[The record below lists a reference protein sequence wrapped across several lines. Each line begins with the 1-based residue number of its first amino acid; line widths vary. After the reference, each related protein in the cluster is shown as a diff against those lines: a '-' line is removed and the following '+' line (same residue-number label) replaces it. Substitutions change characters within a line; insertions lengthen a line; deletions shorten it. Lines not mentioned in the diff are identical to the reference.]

1 MNIPYRT
8 RRLLNR
14 IGIGALI
21 FFIVFAVTWLCWV
34 IWLERYVVYT
44 RDGEAI
50 LDLEASSH
58 DFVGEAAN
66 PPVGSTNISIYYN
79 DGSDAIETSHELT
92 QMDGYYISMDDL
104 TKNVDRV
111 WGNLELLKAGTPVM
125 IELKGGYGSFYY
137 RSNLPGS
144 VASKSVSADAV
155 EELLKYMK
163 ESGFYLI
170 ARVSSFRD
178 YDFGLDHVTS
188 GLYMLSRA
196 GLWADEGGC
205 YWLNPTDDTA
215 LNWIASIVNEL
226 KEKGFHEVVLADFRF
241 PNSDKYIFNGDKNE
255 ALVSAA
261 KTLLGRCVDNPSL
274 VLSFMVSDGSFQLP
288 DGRCRIYLENVDAK
302 QVGAQSSKVTMDNAA
317 ARLVFVAETND
328 TRYNDYGVLR
338 PISAADILE
347 AQKAA
352 REAQAAIQA
361 AGTEPTEE

>member
-8 RRLLNR
+8 RRMLNR
-14 IGIGALI
+14 IGIGTLI
-21 FFIVFAVTWLCWV
+21 FLLIFAITWLCWV

-50 LDLEASSH
+50 LDLNASSH
-58 DFVGEAAN
+58 DFVGEMAH
-66 PPVGSTNISIYYN
+66 PPVGSTNITIYYN
-79 DGSDAIETSHELT
+79 DGSDAIETSNELT
-92 QMDGYYISMDDL
+92 QMDGYFISMDDL
-104 TKNVDRV
+104 TKNIDKV
-111 WGNLELLKAGTPVM
+111 WGNLEILKPGTPVM
-125 IELKGGYGSFYY
+125 IELKGGYGSFYN
-137 RSNLPGS
+137 RSNIPGA

-163 ESGFYLI
+163 ESGFYMI

-178 YDFGLDHVTS
+178 YDWGLDHVTS

-205 YWLNPTDDTA
+205 YWLNPTDDAA
-215 LNWIASIVNEL
+215 LNYIASVVNEL

-241 PNSDKYIFNGDKNE
+241 PNSEKYIFSGDKTE
-255 ALVSAA
+255 ALISAS
-261 KTLLGRCVDNPSL
+261 KTLLGKCVDNPSF
-274 VLSFMVSDGSFQLP
+274 VLSFMVSDGNFSLP
-288 DGRCRIYLENVDAK
+288 EGRCRIYLENVDAK
-302 QVGAQSSKVTMDNAA
+302 SVGSQASRLDMDNAPA
-317 ARLVFVAETND
+317 KLVFVAETND

-361 AGTEPTEE
+361 AGTEPTE